1 MKKKQRRAVKPPR
14 RATKQSEAMASRGRT
29 PSETKLGR
37 HLNFAV
43 FGKPGV

>member
-29 PSETKLGR
+29 RSEAKLGH
-37 HLNFAV
+37 HLNSAISEER
-43 FGKPGV
+43 GV